1 MIPCKKKAIM
11 QVQIPIKIIKV
22 TEYFNVNLKRSDS
35 FPTSP
40 TAAQAIAMLC
50 GLIIFPTTP
59 PTELAAK
66 NKASLIPSF

>member
-11 QVQIPIKIIKV
+11 QVQIPIKTIKA

-40 TAAQAIAMLC
+40 TAAQAIAML
-50 GLIIFPTTP
+50 
-59 PTELAAK
+59 
-66 NKASLIPSF
+66 